1 MAIIEPLDLFSIFV
15 ESLAG
20 NVEIF
25 FILAFVGILIG
36 AAYFNMPNVVLG
48 SMLITFTFMMMNTEI
63 GQGSLLTG
71 IFLLAVVIIG
81 ITFAFDLINKFKS

>member
-71 IFLLAVVIIG
+71 IFLLSVVIIG